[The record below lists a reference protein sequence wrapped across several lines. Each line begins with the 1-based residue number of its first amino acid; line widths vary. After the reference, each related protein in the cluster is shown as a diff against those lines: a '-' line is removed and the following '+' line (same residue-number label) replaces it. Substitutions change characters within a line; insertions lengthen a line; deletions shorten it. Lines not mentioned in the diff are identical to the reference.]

1 MDKYTTDKTTTHTEW
16 EGYNFIQDKTEKYG
30 IQGSRLINGN
40 FGIKQ
45 NTTVIYTSNRNLW
58 TIE

>member
-40 FGIKQ
+40 FGIK
-45 NTTVIYTSNRNLW
+45 
-58 TIE
+58 